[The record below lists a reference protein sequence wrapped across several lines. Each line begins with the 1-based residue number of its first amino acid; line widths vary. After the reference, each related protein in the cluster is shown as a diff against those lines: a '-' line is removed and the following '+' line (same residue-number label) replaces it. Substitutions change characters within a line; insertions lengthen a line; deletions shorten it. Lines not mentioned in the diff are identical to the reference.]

1 MLTMSIEPGAHML
14 GAKVLWHDPS
24 TMFVEQCVFHDI
36 LRSLSGSATSRG
48 TGPNEGAAT
57 ERDANAGTRS
67 TKSWHEHKFCCG
79 RCGHVITSAKSCMPQ
94 IYGELSERE

>member
-1 MLTMSIEPGAHML
+1 MVLLLTGQLTARGIDGHML

-24 TMFVEQCVFHDI
+24 TMCVEQGVFHDI
-36 LRSLSGSATSRG
+36 LRSLSRSATSRG

-79 RCGHVITSAKSCMPQ
+79 CCEHVITS
-94 IYGELSERE
+94 GELSERE